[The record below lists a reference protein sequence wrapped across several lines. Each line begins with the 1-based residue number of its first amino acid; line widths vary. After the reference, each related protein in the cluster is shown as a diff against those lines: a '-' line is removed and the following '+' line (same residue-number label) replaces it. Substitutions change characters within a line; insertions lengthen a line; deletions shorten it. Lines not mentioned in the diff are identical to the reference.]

1 MGERPRRAS
10 KLRHVEQPEPIQDHI
25 LTLLEISSDIYALS
39 DDAAI
44 FKNAT

>member
-1 MGERPRRAS
+1 MGKTSES
-10 KLRHVEQPEPIQDHI
+10 IKLRLVEQPEPIQEHI
-25 LTLLEISSDIYALS
+25 LTLLEIPSDIHALS